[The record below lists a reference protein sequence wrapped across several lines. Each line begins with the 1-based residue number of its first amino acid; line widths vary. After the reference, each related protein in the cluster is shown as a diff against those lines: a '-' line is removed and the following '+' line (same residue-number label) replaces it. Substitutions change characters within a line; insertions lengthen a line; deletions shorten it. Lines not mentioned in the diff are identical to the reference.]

1 MTLSFDASADRPTRL
16 GIFISGGGTTMLNLA
31 EQIKAG
37 KLDAEIGVVISSRA
51 DAAGV
56 ARAQQTGLATH
67 VVSRKDYASVEAF
80 SDAVWQVVDRYEID
94 LVCMAGFLSLLRIPE
109 RYLGRVMNIHPS
121 LLPKFGGKGMFGRH
135 VHEAVIAAG
144 ESESGC
150 TVHFANNAYDQGPI
164 ILQRRCPVL
173 PDDTAETLAERV
185 FEQECLAYPEAIRMI
200 QSGEV
205 RYDIG

>member
-1 MTLSFDASADRPTRL
+1 M

-37 KLDAEIGVVISSRA
+37 KLDAEIGLVISSRA

-56 ARAQQTGLATH
+56 ARAQQAGLATH
-67 VVSRKDYASVEAF
+67 VVNRKDYASVEAF

-94 LVCMAGFLSLLRIPE
+94 LICMAGFLSLLRIPE

-144 ESESGC
+144 ETESGC

-164 ILQRRCPVL
+164 ILQRPCPVL

-200 QSGEV
+200 QNGEV
-205 RYDIG
+205 RYDIS